1 MNVGTEKIDSPGMS
15 MSVIDLYSAEL
26 RSISTALCVLSGNDE
41 IVSSSAIV

>member
-15 MSVIDLYSAEL
+15 VIDLYSAES